1 MTVRGRGV
9 GPGVERTGVVV
20 IGAGQAG
27 LSAAAGL
34 RRGGLEPGPGFVVL
48 DGEDGPGG
56 AWRHRWP
63 TLRMRTVNGIHDVAG
78 VRSGFD
84 APDADPDLAARD
96 AVPAYFARIE
106 RELDLRVVRPVHVDR
121 VCDTGGPPTIDTG
134 GPPTTGTGG
143 PPTTGTGG
151 PPTTGTGGPPTTG
164 TGGPLAVETDRGT
177 WVADHLVNATGT
189 WTRPFVPAYPG
200 LATFRGTSLH
210 ARAYPG
216 PEALAGQRVVVVGGG
231 ITAVQLLL
239 EIAPHAAATTWVT
252 RREPEWHSAPFGPE
266 QGRAAV
272 ARVEERVRAG
282 LPPRSVVGV
291 TGLGLTPEVRAGI
304 AAGVLVR
311 RPMFARVVPDG
322 VEWADGTHESADV
335 LLWATGWRP
344 ALGHL
349 APLRLRGPG
358 GGIVLGEP
366 RDTAVVADPR
376 VHLVGYGPSASTIGA
391 DRAGRAAARAVLERL
406 PVAAGT

>member
-1 MTVRGRGV
+1 M
-9 GPGVERTGVVV
+9 ERTGVVV
-20 IGAGQAG
+20 VGAGQAG

-84 APDADPDLAARD
+84 GPGADPDRPARD

-106 RELDLRVVRPVHVDR
+106 DELDLRVLRPVHVRR
-121 VCDTGGPPTIDTG
+121 VSDA
-134 GPPTTGTGG
+134 
-143 PPTTGTGG
+143 
-151 PPTTGTGGPPTTG
+151 
-164 TGGPLAVETDRGT
+164 GGPLAVDTDRGT
-177 WVADHLVNATGT
+177 WLTDHLVNATGT
-189 WTRPFVPAYPG
+189 WTRPFRPTPPG
-200 LATFRGTSLH
+200 LDTFAGWSLH

-216 PEALAGQRVVVVGGG
+216 PEAMAGRRVVVVGGG

-239 EIAPHAAATTWVT
+239 EIAPYAAATTWVT
-252 RREPEWHSAPFGPE
+252 RRPPEWHSGPFDAAR
-266 QGRAAV
+266 GRAAV

-304 AAGVLVR
+304 ASGVLHR
-311 RPMFARVVPDG
+311 RPVFARVVPDG
-322 VEWADGTHESADV
+322 VVWDDGTHEPADV

-358 GGIVLGEP
+358 GGIVLGP
-366 RDTAVVADPR
+366 PLDTGVVADPR

-391 DRAGRAAARAVLERL
+391 DRAGRAAARAVLARL
-406 PVAAGT
+406 PVAAGA

>member
-1 MTVRGRGV
+1 MTVCGRGV

-84 APDADPDLAARD
+84 DPGADPDLPARD
-96 AVPAYFARIE
+96 AVPAYFGRIE
-106 RELDLRVVRPVHVDR
+106 RELDLRVVRPVHVHR
-121 VCDTGGPPTIDTG
+121 VSDTGGSPDDDAGGSPAVDTG
-134 GPPTTGTGG
+134 GSLT
-143 PPTTGTGG
+143 
-151 PPTTGTGGPPTTG
+151 
-164 TGGPLAVETDRGT
+164 VDTDRGT
-177 WVADHLVNATGT
+177 WVADHLINATGT

-210 ARAYPG
+210 ARGYPG
-216 PEALAGQRVVVVGGG
+216 PEAMADRRVVVVGGG

-239 EIAPHAAATTWVT
+239 EIAPYAAATTWVT
-252 RREPEWHSAPFGPE
+252 RREPEWHSTPFGPE

-291 TGLGLTPEVRAGI
+291 TGLGLTPGVRAGI
-304 AAGVLVR
+304 ASGVLAR
-311 RPMFARVVPDG
+311 RPMFTRVVPDG
-322 VEWADGTHESADV
+322 VEWSDGTREPADV

-358 GGIVLGEP
+358 GGIVMGGP
-366 RDTAVVADPR
+366 RDTGVVADPR

-406 PVAAGT
+406 PVAAGA